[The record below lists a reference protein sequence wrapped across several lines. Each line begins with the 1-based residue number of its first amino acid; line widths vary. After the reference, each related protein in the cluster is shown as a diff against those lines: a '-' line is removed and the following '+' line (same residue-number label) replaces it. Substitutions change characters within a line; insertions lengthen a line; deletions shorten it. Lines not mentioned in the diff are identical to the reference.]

1 MAEKNFLFSILF
13 TCEPLLSLH
22 FTLIPETNAS
32 ELNEIDFGELC
43 GVLVQYPNSNGDLVE
58 LSKLN
63 ELCEKSDS
71 MLITATDLLALTL
84 FKPVG
89 EYPSVQIA
97 IGSAQRLGVPL
108 MYGGPHA
115 AFLATRNTLTRL
127 MPGRV
132 VGVTKDTDNNTAF
145 RLALQTREQH
155 IRRDKATSNICTAQA
170 LLANISAMFAIFHGP
185 AGLRQIAE
193 KIHQK
198 TAHLADSINATGRH
212 RVLNK
217 IFFDTIKIRTD
228 DQNKIKERANQKKI
242 NLRYFDDGEHVG
254 LSLDETVTEGDL
266 NDLKWIFE
274 AEQQTKSKPAEI
286 IPENLKRTSSY
297 LTHEVFNSHQSE
309 TRLLRYMKRLENK
322 DISLVHSMIPLGSC
336 TMKVRNYFRCCKV
349 STDKSF
355 SLTAER
361 HHRNAALHLAGAGQ
375 NSSICA
381 AGPEQRLR

>member
-1 MAEKNFLFSILF
+1 M
-13 TCEPLLSLH
+13 
-22 FTLIPETNAS
+22 
-32 ELNEIDFGELC
+32 
-43 GVLVQYPNSNGDLVE
+43 LVQYPNSNGDLVE
-58 LSKLN
+58 LSTLN
-63 ELCEKSDS
+63 EQCERSDS

-89 EYPSVQIA
+89 EYSSVQIA

-108 MYGGPHA
+108 FYGGPHA
-115 AFLATRNTLTRL
+115 AFLATRNQLTRL

-170 LLANISAMFAIFHGP
+170 LLANISAMYAIYHGP
-185 AGLRQIAE
+185 GGLKKIAE

-198 TAHLADSINATGRH
+198 TVHLASAINESGRH

-217 IFFDTIKIRTD
+217 IYFDTIKIKVD
-228 DQNKIKERANQKKI
+228 DQSKIRKRAGQKKI
-242 NLRYFDDGEHVG
+242 NLRYFDGEHVG
-254 LSLDETVTEGDL
+254 LSLDETITENDL

-274 AEQQTKSKPAEI
+274 AEQNAKSKPAEI
-286 IPENLKRTSSY
+286 IPADLRRTSDY

-336 TMKVRNYFRCCKV
+336 TMKVSDRFLYVF
-349 STDKSF
+349 DF
-355 SLTAER
+355 LISLTTTLQSS
-361 HHRNAALHLAGAGQ
+361 NLIYSLIMINK
-375 NSSICA
+375 NS
-381 AGPEQRLR
+381 

>member
-1 MAEKNFLFSILF
+1 MNDHIHIHKPILSPSLPRLFSFL
-13 TCEPLLSLH
+13 
-22 FTLIPETNAS
+22 ETNAS
-32 ELNEIDFGELC
+32 ETNSIDFGELC

-63 ELCEKSDS
+63 ELCERSDS

-89 EYPSVQIA
+89 EYSSVQIA

-108 MYGGPHA
+108 FNGGPHA
-115 AFLATRNTLTRL
+115 AFLATRNQLTRL

-132 VGVTKDTDNNTAF
+132 VGVTKDTDNNTAY

-170 LLANISAMFAIFHGP
+170 LLANISAMYAIYHGP
-185 AGLRQIAE
+185 GGLKKIAE
-193 KIHQK
+193 KIHEK
-198 TAHLADSINATGRH
+198 TVHLASAINEGGKH
-212 RVLNK
+212 QVLNK
-217 IFFDTIKIRTD
+217 IYFDTLKIKVA
-228 DQNKIKERANQKKI
+228 DQNKIKQRANEKKI
-242 NLRYFDDGEHVG
+242 NLRYFEDGGHVG
-254 LSLDETVTEGDL
+254 LSLDETITENDL

-274 AEQQTKSKPAEI
+274 AEQNPKSNQTETIPA
-286 IPENLKRTSSY
+286 NLRRTSDY

-336 TMKVRNYFRCCKV
+336 TMKVRDLFGFFRQSCQ
-349 STDKSF
+349 
-355 SLTAER
+355 A
-361 HHRNAALHLAGAGQ
+361 
-375 NSSICA
+375 
-381 AGPEQRLR
+381 